1 MSARN
6 RRRRPAASTRPQ
18 PGSAPI
24 SARAGNWRDQH
35 LYSLLSS
42 LGRLSARP
50 FASGLTVAVMAI
62 ALSLPL
68 LMGWGVVNLQRLSG
82 AIGQSQEIGAFLK
95 PGAEALETQQAL
107 AAVEALP
114 GVAAVQLRSAEQG
127 LEEFR
132 RMAAFGDALGLLQDN
147 PIPAVLDVQPA
158 TGADPSELVEALQTL
173 PQIDLVQH
181 DAVWRQRLDAWLLL
195 GRRLALAVSA
205 LLIVGALLVVGNTVR
220 LDVQG
225 RADEISVIQL
235 LGGTA
240 GFVRRPFLYLGA
252 WYGLLAGA
260 LALALVWVLQT
271 GLDGAVSA
279 LASSYESGFRLRGFS
294 MLDGLAV
301 LVGAAAL
308 GWLGAFL
315 AAGHHLRQ
323 AQPGRSHDGQSA
335 AA

>member
-6 RRRRPAASTRPQ
+6 RRRRPAASVRPQ
-18 PGSAPI
+18 PGAASMP
-24 SARAGNWRDQH
+24 ARAANWRDLH

-50 FASGLTVAVMAI
+50 FASGLTVAVMAV
-62 ALSLPL
+62 ALCLPL
-68 LMGWGVVNLQRLSG
+68 LMGLLVGNLQRLSG

-95 PGAEALETQQAL
+95 PGTADAQARQAL
-107 AAVEALP
+107 AAVRELP
-114 GVAAVQLRSAEQG
+114 GVGSVELRSAEQG

-132 RMAAFGDALGLLQDN
+132 QMAAFGDALALLEQN
-147 PIPAVLDVQPA
+147 PIPAVLEVQPA
-158 TGADPSELVEALQTL
+158 QGADPGALVQALQAL

-181 DAVWRQRLDAWLLL
+181 DAVWRQRLEAWLLL
-195 GRRLALAVSA
+195 GRRLAWALSA

-225 RADEISVIQL
+225 RAEEISVIQL

-260 LALALVWVLQT
+260 LALLLVWSLQA
-271 GLDGAVSA
+271 GLAGAVSA
-279 LASSYESGFRLRGFS
+279 LASSYESGFRLQGFS
-294 MLDGLAV
+294 MLNGLAV

-315 AAGHHLRQ
+315 AVGHHLRQ
-323 AQPGRSHDGQSA
+323 AQPGRRNDGDQTA
-335 AA
+335 A